1 LGVQAWL
8 FTQSDEW
15 AERARLHDVRVVR
28 RLVYSSHTHTHT
40 HSLSLSLS
48 LSQVTSGV
56 RCDVL
61 LNVMTTF
68 IDETKDERKV
78 RAQMAVLVAYQVC
91 P

>member
-1 LGVQAWL
+1 MYVCIHTHAHTLTHSL
-8 FTQSDEW
+8 S
-15 AERARLHDVRVVR
+15 L
-28 RLVYSSHTHTHT
+28 SHTHT
-40 HSLSLSLS
+40 LSLSLS

>member
-1 LGVQAWL
+1 MYVCMY
-8 FTQSDEW
+8 
-15 AERARLHDVRVVR
+15 VCMY
-28 RLVYSSHTHTHT
+28 VYTRTHTHSLTLSLSHTHT

-48 LSQVTSGV
+48 LTQVTSGV

>member
-1 LGVQAWL
+1 MYVCIHTHAHTHTLSL
-8 FTQSDEW
+8 
-15 AERARLHDVRVVR
+15 
-28 RLVYSSHTHTHT
+28 SHTHTL
-40 HSLSLSLS
+40 SLSLSHSPS